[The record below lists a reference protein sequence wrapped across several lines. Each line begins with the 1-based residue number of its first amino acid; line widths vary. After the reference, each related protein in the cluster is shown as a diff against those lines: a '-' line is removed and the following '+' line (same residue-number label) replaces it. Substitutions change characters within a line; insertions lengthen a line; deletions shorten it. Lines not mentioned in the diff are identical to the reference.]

1 MVSLLLF
8 AYGFLWLVSF
18 FFILT
23 KERYINRF
31 LQILHTCYFVLFIQM
46 RYEWQEFPVLFIGV
60 ELVTAVYFTYRFL
73 KVYEKEEVPAMI
85 AHLQPK
91 VRRNIEQFQKTV
103 DQVFADNKEREENKK
118 KTDLGISDRTKLDT
132 NPQNQ

>member
-1 MVSLLLF
+1 
-8 AYGFLWLVSF
+8 
-18 FFILT
+18 
-23 KERYINRF
+23 
-31 LQILHTCYFVLFIQM
+31 M